1 MKILMTMIAALAITS
16 AVSAQQSE
24 CKFTSP
30 QDSFTRNYDGF
41 VRVVYIEGGASVNI
55 VDRRS
60 GEVLDN
66 VDFNGD
72 RFIAQC
78 GLTGSVPI
86 RRTFNIP
93 DLDVTPDGEATRTST
108 RTVRRSS
115 GRITVRSTG
124 GEPVVTRTFTEP
136 EVIENTTTT
145 TTRGG
150 FAPTA
155 TFGLPN

>member
-1 MKILMTMIAALAITS
+1 MTMIAALAITS
-16 AVSAQQSE
+16 AVNAQQSE
-24 CKFTSP
+24 CTFTSS

-41 VRVVYIEGGASVNI
+41 VRVVYIDGGASANI

-60 GEVLDN
+60 GEILDN

-78 GLTGSVPI
+78 GVNGSGAI
-86 RRTFNIP
+86 RRSFNIP
-93 DLDVTPDGEATRTST
+93 ELNNVPENEVRRTRTT
-108 RTVRRSS
+108 NIRRSTGS
-115 GRITVRSTG
+115 INVRSTG
-124 GEPVVTRTFTEP
+124 GDPVVTRTATEP

-145 TTRGG
+145 NTRRG

>member
-1 MKILMTMIAALAITS
+1 MKILMTMVAALAITS

-24 CKFTSP
+24 CTFTSP

-78 GLTGSVPI
+78 GLNGSVPI
-86 RRTFNIP
+86 RRAFNIP
-93 DLDVTPDGEATRTST
+93 EINTIPEGEVRRTRT
-108 RTVRRSS
+108 RTLRRSS
-115 GRITVRSTG
+115 GTINVTSTG
-124 GEPVVTRTFTEP
+124 GDPVITRTATEP
-136 EVIENTTTT
+136 EVIETTTT
-145 TTRGG
+145 NNTRRG